1 VCIRV
6 LTITIYF
13 KNNEEHKEKLVDAR
27 KSRAN
32 EWNQLKQKKKRELK
46 EKYKGELRLWIKNEK
61 TKRLKQDK
69 KQRKKEYKQ
78 LRKSYLFGRV
88 DEIFKDKQCALDA
101 MKQQKSV
108 IPNQATGTEEAI
120 TSTTMVQEA
129 SHRNAK
135 NNDSRIPSKRA
146 KMLR

>member
-1 VCIRV
+1 M
-6 LTITIYF
+6 
-13 KNNEEHKEKLVDAR
+13 
-27 KSRAN
+27 
-32 EWNQLKQKKKRELK
+32 KQQKKRELK